1 MRMTRQ
7 RSAISEL
14 LEETNEFLPAQR
26 IHELLVERGERVG
39 LATVYRNLQAMADQ
53 GAVDV
58 LRQENSDVQLFRYCK
73 HDGHHHRQRQCRSF
87 ANTAQRRCNHGGAGF
102 CNSQP
107 YCRQC
112 SENESGGC
120 YWKDRGI
127 NRGAGSLL

>member
-14 LEETNEFLPAQR
+14 LEETNAFLPAQR

-58 LRQENSDVQLFRYCK
+58 LRQENSDVQLVRYCK
-73 HDGHHHRQRQCRSF
+73 HDGHHHHLLCRSCGTTVEITIDALEELTQTVAKRHSF
-87 ANTAQRRCNHGGAGF
+87 TQVSHDLEIYGLCEN
-102 CNSQP
+102 
-107 YCRQC
+107 C
-112 SENESGGC
+112 S
-120 YWKDRGI
+120 
-127 NRGAGSLL
+127 A

>member
-58 LRQENSDVQLFRYCK
+58 LRQENSDVQLFRYCT
-73 HDGHHHRQRQCRSF
+73 HDGHHHHLLCRSCGTTVEITIDALEELTQTVAKRHSF
-87 ANTAQRRCNHGGAGF
+87 TQVSHDLEIYGLCEN
-102 CNSQP
+102 
-107 YCRQC
+107 C
-112 SENESGGC
+112 S
-120 YWKDRGI
+120 
-127 NRGAGSLL
+127 A